1 MYISQKET
9 VPDARVRKVIFR
21 DWSGWFIEVV
31 VVVVVGVVYKR
42 VEVEADVLS
51 G

>member
-9 VPDARVRKVIFR
+9 IPDSRVRKAIFR

-31 VVVVVGVVYKR
+31 VVGVVYRR
-42 VEVEADVLS
+42 VEVGADVLS